1 MCGIVGAVA
10 ERNITAV
17 LVEGLKRLE
26 YRGYDSA
33 GVALLN
39 EQGQLERRRRVGKVS
54 ELQAALVA
62 EPLAGRL
69 GIAHTRW
76 ATHGAPSER
85 NAHPH
90 FSGSDLAVVHNG
102 IIENHEQLRAQLKGL
117 GYMFSSDTDTEVI
130 VHLLEHKLQSLG
142 DLTAALKAAVKELHG
157 AYGLAVISA
166 QQPDR
171 LLAARSG
178 SPLVIGLGLGENFLA
193 SDQLALRQVTDRF
206 MYLEEGD
213 IAEIQRDGLQIWDVD
228 GNPVQRESVQYHEG
242 AEAADKG
249 EFRHFMLKEIH
260 EQPKVVQR
268 TLEGRLGTNQVLV
281 QAFGPQAAELFARV
295 KNVQIVACGTS
306 YHAGMVA
313 RYWLEELAGVPCQIE
328 VASEFRY
335 RKVVVQADTLF
346 ISISQSGETADT
358 LAALR
363 NAKALSPEQGG
374 YLASLAICNVGI
386 SSLVRESDLTLLTQA
401 GPEIGVAST
410 KAFTTQL
417 VALMLLTLSLGQV
430 RGSLDKQLEAEL
442 VDELRRLP
450 TRLGEA
456 LAMDTVVEKV
466 SELFAE
472 KHHALF
478 LGRGAQYPVAME
490 GALKLKEIS
499 YIHAEAYPAGELKHG
514 PLALV
519 DSDMPVVTVA
529 PNNELLEKLKSNLQE
544 VRARGGE
551 LLVFADEQAGLRNGE
566 GTHVVNMP
574 HIHDALAPILYT
586 IPLQLLS
593 YYVAVLKGTD
603 VDQPR
608 NLAKSVTVE

>member
-10 ERNITAV
+10 ERNITAI
-17 LVEGLKRLE
+17 LLEGLKRLE

-33 GVALLN
+33 GVAVYTNDEKLLRT
-39 EQGQLERRRRVGKVS
+39 RRPGKVS
-54 ELQAALVA
+54 ELEQALIE
-62 EPLAGRL
+62 EPLVGRL

-76 ATHGAPSER
+76 ATHGAPCER

-90 FSGSDLAVVHNG
+90 FSGDLAVVHNG
-102 IIENHEQLRAQLKGL
+102 IIENHEALREQLKAL
-117 GYMFSSDTDTEVI
+117 GHVFTSDTDTEVI
-130 VHLLEHKLQSLG
+130 AHLLNEKLKLQP
-142 DLTAALKAAVKELHG
+142 DLTVALKATVQELHG

-166 QQPDR
+166 LQPDR
-171 LLAARSG
+171 LVAARSG

-213 IAEIQRDGLQIWDVD
+213 IAEIRRDSVQIWDIN
-228 GNPVQRESVQYHEG
+228 GALIERESIQYRDG

-249 EFRHFMLKEIH
+249 EFRHYMLKEIH
-260 EQPKVVQR
+260 EQPVVVQR
-268 TLEGRLGTNQVLV
+268 TLEGRLSHNQVLV
-281 QAFGPQAAELFARV
+281 EAFGPGAAELFAKVR
-295 KNVQIVACGTS
+295 NVQIVACGTS

-313 RYWLEELAGVPCQIE
+313 RYWLEELAGIPCQVE

-335 RKVVVQADTLF
+335 RKVVVQPDTLF
-346 ISISQSGETADT
+346 VSISQSGETADT

-363 NAKALSPEQGG
+363 NAKELGF
-374 YLASLAICNVGI
+374 LASLAICNVGI

-401 GPEIGVAST
+401 GREIGVAST

-417 VALMLLTLSLGQV
+417 VGLLLLTLSLGQV
-430 RGSLDKQLEAEL
+430 RGTLAEGVEATL
-442 VDELRRLP
+442 VEELRRLP

-456 LAMDTVVEKV
+456 LAMDSTVEKIA
-466 SELFAE
+466 ELFAE
-472 KHHALF
+472 KNHTLF
-478 LGRGAQYPVAME
+478 LGRGAQFPVAME

-519 DSDMPVVTVA
+519 DNDMPVVTVA

-551 LLVFADEQAGLRNGE
+551 LIVFADEQAGMTNGE
-566 GTHVVNMP
+566 GTHVVQMP
-574 HIHDALAPILYT
+574 HIHDILSPILYT

>member
-10 ERNITAV
+10 ERNITPI
-17 LVEGLKRLE
+17 LIEGLKRLE

-33 GVALLN
+33 GVAVFTN
-39 EQGQLERRRRVGKVS
+39 AGKLERLRRPGKVS
-54 ELQAALVA
+54 ELDQALAG
-62 EPLAGRL
+62 EPLVGRL

-76 ATHGAPSER
+76 ATHGAPCER

-90 FSGSDLAVVHNG
+90 FSGDVAVVHNG
-102 IIENHEQLRAQLKGL
+102 IIENHEALREQLKSL
-117 GYMFSSDTDTEVI
+117 GYVFTSDTDTEVI
-130 VHLLEHKLQSLG
+130 AHLLNHKLKDHS
-142 DLTAALKAAVKELHG
+142 DLTTALKATVKELHG
-157 AYGLAVISA
+157 AYGLAVVSA
-166 QQPDR
+166 SQPDR
-171 LLAARSG
+171 VVAARSG

-213 IAEIQRDGLQIWDVD
+213 IADIRRDSVAIWDVN
-228 GNPVQRESVQYHEG
+228 GNSVEREAVQYRDG

-249 EFRHFMLKEIH
+249 AFRHFMLKEIH
-260 EQPKVVQR
+260 EQPAVVQR
-268 TLEGRLGTNQVLV
+268 TLEGRLGDKQVLV
-281 QAFGPQAAELFARV
+281 NAFGPQAAELFAKVR
-295 KNVQIVACGTS
+295 NVQIVACGTS

-313 RYWLEELAGVPCQIE
+313 RYWLEELAGIPCQVE

-335 RKVVVQADTLF
+335 RKVVVQPDSLF
-346 ISISQSGETADT
+346 VTISQSGETADT

-363 NAKALSPEQGG
+363 NAKELGF
-374 YLASLAICNVGI
+374 LASLAICNVSI

-401 GPEIGVAST
+401 GREIGVAST

-417 VALMLLTLSLGQV
+417 VGLLLLTLSLGQV
-430 RGSLDKQLEAEL
+430 RGTLAPGVEATL
-442 VDELRRLP
+442 VEELRRLP

-456 LAMDTVVEKV
+456 LAMDSTVEKV
-466 SELFAE
+466 AELFAD
-472 KHHALF
+472 KNHTLF

-490 GALKLKEIS
+490 GSLKLKEIS

-519 DSDMPVVTVA
+519 DDDMPVVTVA

-544 VRARGGE
+544 VRARGGQ
-551 LLVFADEQAGLRNGE
+551 LIVFADEKAGMVNGE
-566 GTHVVNMP
+566 GTHVINMP
-574 HIHDALAPILYT
+574 HIHDTLSPILYT

>member
-10 ERNITAV
+10 ERNITAI

-33 GVALLN
+33 GVAVYTNDEKLQRL
-39 EQGQLERRRRVGKVS
+39 RRPGKVS
-54 ELQAALVA
+54 ELEQALNEEA
-62 EPLAGRL
+62 LAGRL

-90 FSGSDLAVVHNG
+90 FSGDLAVVHNG
-102 IIENHEQLRAQLKGL
+102 IIENHEALREQLKAL
-117 GYMFSSDTDTEVI
+117 GHVFTSDTDTEVI
-130 VHLLEHKLQSLG
+130 AHLLNHKLNELH
-142 DLTAALKAAVKELHG
+142 DLSVALKATVKELHG

-166 QQPDR
+166 RQPDR
-171 LLAARSG
+171 LVAARSG

-213 IAEIQRDGLQIWDVD
+213 IAEIRRDSVQIWDVN
-228 GNPVQRESVQYHEG
+228 GQAVEREAVQYRDG
-242 AEAADKG
+242 AEAAEKG

-260 EQPKVVQR
+260 EQPSVVQR
-268 TLEGRLGTNQVLV
+268 TLEGRISQNQVLV
-281 QAFGPQAAELFARV
+281 QAFGPQAAELFAKVR
-295 KNVQIVACGTS
+295 NVQIVACGTS

-313 RYWLEELAGVPCQIE
+313 RYWLEELAGIPCQVE

-335 RKVVVQADTLF
+335 RKVVVQPDTLF
-346 ISISQSGETADT
+346 VTISQSGETADT

-363 NAKALSPEQGG
+363 NAKELGF
-374 YLASLAICNVGI
+374 LASLAICNVGI

-401 GPEIGVAST
+401 GREIGVAST

-417 VALMLLTLSLGQV
+417 VGLLLLTLSLGQV
-430 RGSLDKQLEAEL
+430 RGTLADGVEARL
-442 VDELRRLP
+442 VEELRRLP

-456 LAMDTVVEKV
+456 LAMDSTVEKIA
-466 SELFAE
+466 ELFAE
-472 KHHALF
+472 KNHTLF
-478 LGRGAQYPVAME
+478 LGRGAQFPVAME

-519 DSDMPVVTVA
+519 DNDMPVVTVA

-551 LLVFADEQAGLRNGE
+551 LIVFADEKAGMTNGE
-566 GTHVVNMP
+566 GTHVVQMP
-574 HIHDALAPILYT
+574 HIHDILSPILYT
-586 IPLQLLS
+586 VPLQLLS

>member
-10 ERNITAV
+10 ERNITAI
-17 LVEGLKRLE
+17 LLEGLKRLE

-33 GVALLN
+33 GVAVYTN
-39 EQGQLERRRRVGKVS
+39 DQTLERMRRPGKVS
-54 ELQAALVA
+54 ELETALA
-62 EPLAGRL
+62 EQPLSGRL

-76 ATHGAPSER
+76 ATHGAPCER

-90 FSGSDLAVVHNG
+90 FSGDIAVVHNG
-102 IIENHEQLRAQLKGL
+102 IIENHEALREQLKAL
-117 GYMFSSDTDTEVI
+117 GYSFSSDTDTEVI
-130 VHLLEHKLQSLG
+130 AHLLTHKLKEQP
-142 DLTAALKAAVKELHG
+142 DLTAALKATVKELHG
-157 AYGLAVISA
+157 AYGLAVINAS
-166 QQPDR
+166 QPDR
-171 LLAARSG
+171 LVAARSG

-213 IAEIQRDGLQIWDVD
+213 IAEIRRDSVQIWDVN
-228 GNPVQRESVQYHEG
+228 GNAVERQTVQYTDG

-249 EFRHFMLKEIH
+249 EFRHYMLKEIH
-260 EQPKVVQR
+260 EQPTVVQR
-268 TLEGRLGTNQVLV
+268 TLEGRLGNNQVLV
-281 QAFGPQAAELFARV
+281 EAFGPQAAELFAKVR
-295 KNVQIVACGTS
+295 NVQIVACGTS

-313 RYWLEELAGVPCQIE
+313 RYWLEELAGIPCQVE

-335 RKVVVQADTLF
+335 RKVVVQPDTLF
-346 ISISQSGETADT
+346 VTISQSGETADT

-363 NAKALSPEQGG
+363 NAKELGF
-374 YLASLAICNVGI
+374 LASLAICNVGI

-401 GPEIGVAST
+401 GREIGVAST

-417 VALMLLTLSLGQV
+417 VGLLLLTLSLGQV
-430 RGSLDKQLEAEL
+430 RGTLANGVEATL
-442 VDELRRLP
+442 VEELRRLP

-456 LAMDTVVEKV
+456 LAMDSTVEKIA
-466 SELFAE
+466 ELFAE
-472 KHHALF
+472 KNHTLF
-478 LGRGAQYPVAME
+478 LGRGAQFPVAME

-519 DSDMPVVTVA
+519 DNDMPVVTVA

-551 LLVFADEQAGLRNGE
+551 LIVFADEKAAMTNGE
-566 GTHVVNMP
+566 GTHVVQMP
-574 HIHDALAPILYT
+574 HIHDILSPILYT

>member
-10 ERNITAV
+10 ERNVTAI
-17 LVEGLKRLE
+17 LLEGLKRLE

-33 GVALLN
+33 GVAVYTNDEKLLRT
-39 EQGQLERRRRVGKVS
+39 RRPGKVS
-54 ELQAALVA
+54 ELEQALIE
-62 EPLAGRL
+62 EPLVGRL

-76 ATHGAPSER
+76 ATHGAPCER

-90 FSGSDLAVVHNG
+90 FSGDLAVVHNG
-102 IIENHEQLRAQLKGL
+102 IIENHEALREQLKAL
-117 GYMFSSDTDTEVI
+117 GHVFTSDTDTEVI
-130 VHLLEHKLQSLG
+130 AHLLHEKLKLQP
-142 DLTAALKAAVKELHG
+142 DLTVALKATVQELHG

-166 QQPDR
+166 LQPDR
-171 LLAARSG
+171 LVAARSG

-213 IAEIQRDGLQIWDVD
+213 IAEIRRDSVQIWDINGALVE
-228 GNPVQRESVQYHEG
+228 RESVQYRDG

-249 EFRHFMLKEIH
+249 EFRHYMLKEIH
-260 EQPKVVQR
+260 EQPAVVQR
-268 TLEGRLGTNQVLV
+268 TLEGRLSHNQVLV
-281 QAFGPQAAELFARV
+281 EAFGPGAAELFAKVR
-295 KNVQIVACGTS
+295 NVQIVACGTS

-313 RYWLEELAGVPCQIE
+313 RYWLEELAGIPCQVE

-335 RKVVVQADTLF
+335 RKVVVQPDTLF
-346 ISISQSGETADT
+346 VSISQSGETADT

-363 NAKALSPEQGG
+363 NAKELGF
-374 YLASLAICNVGI
+374 LASLAICNVGI

-401 GPEIGVAST
+401 GREIGVAST

-417 VALMLLTLSLGQV
+417 VGLLLLTLSLGQV
-430 RGSLDKQLEAEL
+430 RGTLADGVEATL
-442 VDELRRLP
+442 VEELRRLP

-456 LAMDTVVEKV
+456 LAMDSTVEKIA
-466 SELFAE
+466 ELFAE
-472 KHHALF
+472 KNHTLF
-478 LGRGAQYPVAME
+478 LGRGAQFPVAME

-519 DSDMPVVTVA
+519 DNDMPVVTVA

-551 LLVFADEQAGLRNGE
+551 LIVFADEQAGMTNGE
-566 GTHVVNMP
+566 GTHVVQMP
-574 HIHDALAPILYT
+574 HIHDILSPILYT

>member
-10 ERNITAV
+10 ERNVTAI
-17 LVEGLKRLE
+17 LLEGLKRLE

-33 GVALLN
+33 GVAVFTN
-39 EQGQLERRRRVGKVS
+39 AGKLERMRRPGKVS
-54 ELQAALVA
+54 ELEQALAG
-62 EPLAGRL
+62 EPLVGRL

-76 ATHGAPSER
+76 ATHGAPCER

-90 FSGSDLAVVHNG
+90 FSGDLAVVHNG
-102 IIENHEQLRAQLKGL
+102 IIENHEVLREQLKSM
-117 GYMFSSDTDTEVI
+117 GYVFTSDTDTEVI
-130 VHLLEHKLQSLG
+130 AHLLNHKLKDHG
-142 DLTAALKAAVKELHG
+142 DLTNALKATVKELHG
-157 AYGLAVISA
+157 AYGLAVVSA
-166 QQPDR
+166 SQPDR
-171 LLAARSG
+171 VVAARSG

-213 IAEIQRDGLQIWDVD
+213 IADIRRESVAIWDVN
-228 GNPVQRESVQYHEG
+228 GNSVEREAVQYRDG

-260 EQPKVVQR
+260 EQPAVVQR
-268 TLEGRLGTNQVLV
+268 TLEGRLGDKQVLV
-281 QAFGPQAAELFARV
+281 NAFGPQAAELFAKVR
-295 KNVQIVACGTS
+295 NVQIVACGTS

-313 RYWLEELAGVPCQIE
+313 RYWLEELAGIPCQVE

-335 RKVVVQADTLF
+335 RKVVVQPDTLF
-346 ISISQSGETADT
+346 VTISQSGETADT

-363 NAKALSPEQGG
+363 NAKELGF
-374 YLASLAICNVGI
+374 LASLAICNVSI

-401 GPEIGVAST
+401 GREIGVAST

-417 VALMLLTLSLGQV
+417 VGLLLLTLSLGQV
-430 RGSLDKQLEAEL
+430 RGTLAAGVEATL
-442 VDELRRLP
+442 VEELRRLP

-456 LAMDTVVEKV
+456 LAMDSTVEKV
-466 SELFAE
+466 AELFAD
-472 KHHALF
+472 KNHTLF

-490 GALKLKEIS
+490 GSLKLKEIS

-519 DSDMPVVTVA
+519 DDDMPVVTVA

-544 VRARGGE
+544 VRARGGQ
-551 LLVFADEQAGLRNGE
+551 LIVFADEKAGMTNGE
-566 GTHVVNMP
+566 GTHVINMP
-574 HIHDALAPILYT
+574 HIHDTLSPILYT

>member
-10 ERNITAV
+10 ERNVTAI
-17 LVEGLKRLE
+17 LLEGLKRLE

-33 GVALLN
+33 GVAVFTN
-39 EQGQLERRRRVGKVS
+39 AGKLERMRRPGKVS
-54 ELQAALVA
+54 ELEQALLG
-62 EPLAGRL
+62 EPLVGRL

-76 ATHGAPSER
+76 ATHGAPCER

-90 FSGSDLAVVHNG
+90 FSGDLAVVHNG
-102 IIENHEQLRAQLKGL
+102 IIENHEVLREQLKGL
-117 GYMFSSDTDTEVI
+117 GYVFTSGTDTEVI
-130 VHLLEHKLQSLG
+130 AHLLNHKLKDLG
-142 DLTAALKAAVKELHG
+142 DLTVALKATVKELHG
-157 AYGLAVISA
+157 AYGLAVVSA
-166 QQPDR
+166 SQPDR
-171 LLAARSG
+171 VVAARSG

-213 IAEIQRDGLQIWDVD
+213 IADIRRESVQIWDVN
-228 GNPVQRESVQYHEG
+228 GQSVEREAVQYRDG

-249 EFRHFMLKEIH
+249 EYRHFMLKEIH
-260 EQPKVVQR
+260 EQPAVVQR
-268 TLEGRLGTNQVLV
+268 TLEGRLSQNQVLV
-281 QAFGPQAAELFARV
+281 NAFGPQAAELFAKVR
-295 KNVQIVACGTS
+295 NVQIVACGTS

-313 RYWLEELAGVPCQIE
+313 RYWLEELAGIPCQVE

-335 RKVVVQADTLF
+335 RKVVVQPDTLF
-346 ISISQSGETADT
+346 VTISQSGETADT

-363 NAKALSPEQGG
+363 NAKELGF
-374 YLASLAICNVGI
+374 LASLAICNVSI

-401 GPEIGVAST
+401 GREIGVAST

-417 VALMLLTLSLGQV
+417 VGLLLLTLSLGQV
-430 RGSLDKQLEAEL
+430 RGTLAEGVEATL
-442 VDELRRLP
+442 VEELRRLP

-456 LAMDTVVEKV
+456 LAMDSTVEKV
-466 SELFAE
+466 AELFAD
-472 KHHALF
+472 KNHTLF

-490 GALKLKEIS
+490 GSLKLKEIS

-519 DSDMPVVTVA
+519 DDDMPVVTVA

-544 VRARGGE
+544 VRARGGQ
-551 LLVFADEQAGLRNGE
+551 LVVFADEKAGMTNGE
-566 GTHVVNMP
+566 GTHVINMP
-574 HIHDALAPILYT
+574 HINDTLSPILYT

-593 YYVAVLKGTD
+593 YYVAVLKGAD

>member
-10 ERNITAV
+10 ERNITAI

-33 GVALLN
+33 GVAVYTN
-39 EQGQLERRRRVGKVS
+39 DEKLERLRRPGKVS
-54 ELQAALVA
+54 ELEQALAA
-62 EPLAGRL
+62 EPLVGRL

-76 ATHGAPSER
+76 ATHGAPCER

-90 FSGSDLAVVHNG
+90 FSGDLAVVHNG
-102 IIENHEQLRAQLKGL
+102 IIENHEALREQLKAL
-117 GYMFSSDTDTEVI
+117 GYVFTSDTDTEVI
-130 VHLLEHKLQSLG
+130 AHLLNHKLKDLR
-142 DLTAALKAAVKELHG
+142 DLTVALKATVKELHG

-171 LLAARSG
+171 LVAARSG

-213 IAEIQRDGLQIWDVD
+213 IAEIRRDSVQIWDVD
-228 GNPVQRESVQYHEG
+228 GKAVAREAVQYRDG
-242 AEAADKG
+242 AEAAEKG

-260 EQPKVVQR
+260 EQPSVVQR
-268 TLEGRLGTNQVLV
+268 TLEGRLSQNQVLV
-281 QAFGPQAAELFARV
+281 QAFGPQAAELFAKVR
-295 KNVQIVACGTS
+295 NVQIVACGTS

-313 RYWLEELAGVPCQIE
+313 RYWLEELAGIPCQVE

-335 RKVVVQADTLF
+335 RKVVVQPDTLF
-346 ISISQSGETADT
+346 VTISQSGETADT

-363 NAKALSPEQGG
+363 NAKELGF
-374 YLASLAICNVGI
+374 LASLAICNVGI

-401 GPEIGVAST
+401 GREIGVAST

-417 VALMLLTLSLGQV
+417 VGLLLLTLSLGQV
-430 RGSLDKQLEAEL
+430 RGTLAEGVEATL
-442 VDELRRLP
+442 VEELRRLP
-450 TRLGEA
+450 TRLSEA
-456 LAMDTVVEKV
+456 LAMDSIVEKI

-472 KHHALF
+472 KHHTLF
-478 LGRGAQYPVAME
+478 LGRGAQFPVAME

-519 DSDMPVVTVA
+519 DNDMPVVTVA

-544 VRARGGE
+544 VRARGGQ
-551 LLVFADEQAGLRNGE
+551 LIVFADEKAGMTNGE
-566 GTHVVNMP
+566 GTHVVHMP
-574 HIHDALAPILYT
+574 HIHDILSPILYT

>member
-10 ERNITAV
+10 ERNITAI
-17 LVEGLKRLE
+17 LLEGLKRLE

-33 GVALLN
+33 GVAVFTN
-39 EQGQLERRRRVGKVS
+39 DGKLERMRRPGKVS
-54 ELQAALVA
+54 ELEQALEA
-62 EPLAGRL
+62 EPLIGRL
-69 GIAHTRW
+69 GVAHTRW
-76 ATHGAPSER
+76 ATHGAPCER

-90 FSGSDLAVVHNG
+90 FSGDLAVVHNG
-102 IIENHEQLRAQLKGL
+102 IIENHEALREQLKAL
-117 GYMFSSDTDTEVI
+117 GYVFSSDTDTEVI
-130 VHLLEHKLQSLG
+130 AHLLNHKLKDLV
-142 DLTAALKAAVKELHG
+142 DLTVALKATVKELHG

-166 QQPDR
+166 KQPDR
-171 LLAARSG
+171 LVAARSG

-213 IAEIQRDGLQIWDVD
+213 IAEIRRDSVQIWDLAGKSVE
-228 GNPVQRESVQYHEG
+228 RETVQYRDG

-260 EQPKVVQR
+260 EQPAVVQR
-268 TLEGRLGTNQVLV
+268 TLEGRMSQSQVLV
-281 QAFGPQAAELFARV
+281 QAFGPQAAELFAKVR
-295 KNVQIVACGTS
+295 NVQIVACGTS

-313 RYWLEELAGVPCQIE
+313 RYWLEELAGIPCQVE

-335 RKVVVQADTLF
+335 RKVVVQPDSLF
-346 ISISQSGETADT
+346 VTISQSGETADT

-363 NAKALSPEQGG
+363 NAKELGF
-374 YLASLAICNVGI
+374 LASLAICNVGI

-401 GPEIGVAST
+401 GREIGVAST

-417 VALMLLTLSLGQV
+417 VGLLLLTLSLGQV
-430 RGSLDKQLEAEL
+430 RGTLGEGVEAKL
-442 VDELRRLP
+442 VEELRRLP
-450 TRLGEA
+450 ARLGEA
-456 LAMDTVVEKV
+456 LAMDSTVEKIA
-466 SELFAE
+466 ELFAE
-472 KHHALF
+472 KNHTLF
-478 LGRGAQYPVAME
+478 LGRGAQFPVAME

-519 DSDMPVVTVA
+519 DNDMPVVTVA

-544 VRARGGE
+544 VRARGGQ
-551 LLVFADEQAGLRNGE
+551 LIVFADEKAGMTNGE
-566 GTHVVNMP
+566 GTHVVHMP
-574 HIHDALAPILYT
+574 HIHDILSPILYT

>member
-10 ERNITAV
+10 ERNITAI
-17 LVEGLKRLE
+17 LLEGLKRLE

-33 GVALLN
+33 GVAVYTN
-39 EQGQLERRRRVGKVS
+39 DQTLERMRRPGKVS
-54 ELQAALVA
+54 ELETALT
-62 EPLAGRL
+62 EQPLSGRL

-76 ATHGAPSER
+76 ATHGAPCER

-90 FSGSDLAVVHNG
+90 FSGDIAVVHNG
-102 IIENHEQLRAQLKGL
+102 IIENHEALREQLKAL
-117 GYMFSSDTDTEVI
+117 GYAFSSDTDTEVI
-130 VHLLEHKLQSLG
+130 AHLLTHKLKEQP
-142 DLTAALKAAVKELHG
+142 DLTAALKATVKELHG
-157 AYGLAVISA
+157 AYGLAVINA

-171 LLAARSG
+171 LVAARSG

-213 IAEIQRDGLQIWDVD
+213 IAEIRRDSVQIWDVN
-228 GNPVQRESVQYHEG
+228 GNAVERQTVQYTDG

-249 EFRHFMLKEIH
+249 EFRHYMLKEIH
-260 EQPKVVQR
+260 EQPAVVQR
-268 TLEGRLGTNQVLV
+268 TLEGRLGNNQVLV
-281 QAFGPQAAELFARV
+281 EAFGPQAAELFAKVR
-295 KNVQIVACGTS
+295 NVQIVACGTS

-313 RYWLEELAGVPCQIE
+313 RYWLEELAGIPCQVE

-335 RKVVVQADTLF
+335 RKVVVQPDTLF
-346 ISISQSGETADT
+346 VTISQSGETADT

-363 NAKALSPEQGG
+363 NAKELGF
-374 YLASLAICNVGI
+374 LASLAICNVGI

-401 GPEIGVAST
+401 GREIGVAST

-417 VALMLLTLSLGQV
+417 VGLLLLTLSLGQV
-430 RGSLDKQLEAEL
+430 RGTLANGVEATL
-442 VDELRRLP
+442 VEELRRLP

-456 LAMDTVVEKV
+456 LAMDSTVEKIA
-466 SELFAE
+466 ELFAE
-472 KHHALF
+472 KNHTLF
-478 LGRGAQYPVAME
+478 LGRGAQFPVAME

-519 DSDMPVVTVA
+519 DNDMPVVTVA

-551 LLVFADEQAGLRNGE
+551 LIVFADEKAAMTNGE
-566 GTHVVNMP
+566 GTHVVQMP
-574 HIHDALAPILYT
+574 HIHDILSPILYT

>member
-10 ERNITAV
+10 ERNITAI

-33 GVALLN
+33 GVAVYTN
-39 EQGQLERRRRVGKVS
+39 DEKLERLRRPGKVS
-54 ELQAALVA
+54 ELEQALTT
-62 EPLAGRL
+62 EPLVGRL

-76 ATHGAPSER
+76 ATHGAPCER

-90 FSGSDLAVVHNG
+90 FSGDLAVVHNG
-102 IIENHEQLRAQLKGL
+102 IIENHEALREQLKAL
-117 GYMFSSDTDTEVI
+117 GYVFTSDTDTEVI
-130 VHLLEHKLQSLG
+130 AHLLNHKLKDLH
-142 DLTAALKAAVKELHG
+142 DLTVALKATVKELHG
-157 AYGLAVISA
+157 AYGLAVISSK
-166 QQPDR
+166 QPDR
-171 LLAARSG
+171 LVAARSG

-213 IAEIQRDGLQIWDVD
+213 IAEIRRDSVQIWDVD
-228 GNPVQRESVQYHEG
+228 GKAVERESVQYRDG
-242 AEAADKG
+242 AEAAEKG

-260 EQPKVVQR
+260 EQPSVVQR
-268 TLEGRLGTNQVLV
+268 TLEGRLSQNQVLV
-281 QAFGPQAAELFARV
+281 QAFGPQAAELFAKVR
-295 KNVQIVACGTS
+295 NVQIVACGTS

-313 RYWLEELAGVPCQIE
+313 RYWLEELAGIPCQVE

-335 RKVVVQADTLF
+335 RKVVVQPDTLF
-346 ISISQSGETADT
+346 VTISQSGETADT

-363 NAKALSPEQGG
+363 NAKELGF
-374 YLASLAICNVGI
+374 LASLAICNVGI

-401 GPEIGVAST
+401 GREIGVAST

-417 VALMLLTLSLGQV
+417 VGLLLLTLSLGQV
-430 RGSLDKQLEAEL
+430 RGTLAKDVEATL
-442 VDELRRLP
+442 VEELRRLP
-450 TRLGEA
+450 ARLGEA
-456 LAMDTVVEKV
+456 LAMDSTVEKI

-472 KHHALF
+472 KNHTLF
-478 LGRGAQYPVAME
+478 LGRGAQFPVAME

-519 DSDMPVVTVA
+519 DNDMPVVTVA

-544 VRARGGE
+544 VRARGGQ
-551 LLVFADEQAGLRNGE
+551 LIVFADEKAGMTNGE
-566 GTHVVNMP
+566 GTHVVHMP
-574 HIHDALAPILYT
+574 HIHDILSPILYT

>member
-10 ERNITAV
+10 ERNITPI
-17 LVEGLKRLE
+17 LIEGLKRLE

-33 GVALLN
+33 GVAVFTN
-39 EQGQLERRRRVGKVS
+39 AGKLERMRRPGKVS
-54 ELQAALVA
+54 ELEQALAG
-62 EPLAGRL
+62 EPLVGRL

-76 ATHGAPSER
+76 ATHGAPCER

-90 FSGSDLAVVHNG
+90 FSGDLAVVHNG
-102 IIENHEQLRAQLKGL
+102 IIENHEVLREQLKGL
-117 GYMFSSDTDTEVI
+117 GYVFTSDTDTEVI
-130 VHLLEHKLQSLG
+130 AHLLNHKLKDLG
-142 DLTAALKAAVKELHG
+142 DLTVALKATVKELHG
-157 AYGLAVISA
+157 AYGLAVVSA
-166 QQPDR
+166 SQPDR
-171 LLAARSG
+171 VVAARSG

-213 IAEIQRDGLQIWDVD
+213 IADIRRESVQIWDVN
-228 GNPVQRESVQYHEG
+228 GQSVEREAVQYRDG

-249 EFRHFMLKEIH
+249 EYRHFMLKEIH
-260 EQPKVVQR
+260 EQPAVVQR
-268 TLEGRLGTNQVLV
+268 TLEGRLSQNQVLV
-281 QAFGPQAAELFARV
+281 NAFGPQAAELFAKVR
-295 KNVQIVACGTS
+295 NVQIVACGTS

-313 RYWLEELAGVPCQIE
+313 RYWLEELAGIPCQVE

-335 RKVVVQADTLF
+335 RKVVVQPDTLF
-346 ISISQSGETADT
+346 VTISQSGETADT

-363 NAKALSPEQGG
+363 NAKELGF
-374 YLASLAICNVGI
+374 LASLAICNVSI

-401 GPEIGVAST
+401 GREIGGAST

-417 VALMLLTLSLGQV
+417 VGLLLLTLSLGQV
-430 RGSLDKQLEAEL
+430 RGTLAEGVEATL
-442 VDELRRLP
+442 VEELRRLP

-456 LAMDTVVEKV
+456 LAMDSTVEKV
-466 SELFAE
+466 AELFAD
-472 KHHALF
+472 KNHTLF

-490 GALKLKEIS
+490 GSLKLKEIS

-519 DSDMPVVTVA
+519 DDDMPVVTVA

-544 VRARGGE
+544 VRARGGQ
-551 LLVFADEQAGLRNGE
+551 LVVFADEKAGMTNGE
-566 GTHVVNMP
+566 GTHVINMP
-574 HIHDALAPILYT
+574 HINDTLSPILYT

>member
-10 ERNITAV
+10 ERNITAI
-17 LVEGLKRLE
+17 LLEGLKRLE

-33 GVALLN
+33 GVAVYTNDEKLLR
-39 EQGQLERRRRVGKVS
+39 LRRPGKVS
-54 ELQAALVA
+54 ELEQALIE
-62 EPLAGRL
+62 EPLVGRL

-76 ATHGAPSER
+76 ATHGAPCER

-90 FSGSDLAVVHNG
+90 FSGDLAVVHNG
-102 IIENHEQLRAQLKGL
+102 IIENHEALREQLKAL
-117 GYMFSSDTDTEVI
+117 GHVFTSDTDTEVI
-130 VHLLEHKLQSLG
+130 AHLLNEKLKEQP
-142 DLTAALKAAVKELHG
+142 DLTAALKATVKELHG

-166 QQPDR
+166 RQPDR
-171 LLAARSG
+171 LVAARSG

-213 IAEIQRDGLQIWDVD
+213 IAEIRRDSVQIWDINGVL
-228 GNPVQRESVQYHEG
+228 VERESIQYRDG

-249 EFRHFMLKEIH
+249 EFRHYMLKEIH
-260 EQPKVVQR
+260 EQPAVVQR
-268 TLEGRLGTNQVLV
+268 TLEGRLSQNQVLV
-281 QAFGPQAAELFARV
+281 QAFGSQAAELFAKVR
-295 KNVQIVACGTS
+295 NVQIVACGTS

-313 RYWLEELAGVPCQIE
+313 RYWLEELAGIPCQVE

-335 RKVVVQADTLF
+335 RKVVVQPDTLF
-346 ISISQSGETADT
+346 VSISQSGETADT

-363 NAKALSPEQGG
+363 NAKELGFLS
-374 YLASLAICNVGI
+374 SLAICNVGI

-401 GPEIGVAST
+401 GREIGVAST

-417 VALMLLTLSLGQV
+417 VGLLLLTLALGQV
-430 RGSLDKQLEAEL
+430 RGTLAAGVEATL
-442 VDELRRLP
+442 VEELRRLP

-456 LAMDTVVEKV
+456 LAMDSTVEKIA
-466 SELFAE
+466 ELFAE
-472 KHHALF
+472 KNHTLF
-478 LGRGAQYPVAME
+478 LGRGAQFPVAME

-519 DSDMPVVTVA
+519 DNDMPVVTVA

-551 LLVFADEQAGLRNGE
+551 LIVFADEQAGMTNGE
-566 GTHVVNMP
+566 GTHVVHMP
-574 HIHDALAPILYT
+574 HIHDILSPILYT

>member
-10 ERNITAV
+10 ERNITAI
-17 LVEGLKRLE
+17 LLEGLKRLE

-33 GVALLN
+33 GVAVFN
-39 EQGQLERRRRVGKVS
+39 NAGVLERRRRVGKVN
-54 ELQAALVA
+54 ELERALA
-62 EPLAGRL
+62 GEPVTGRL

-76 ATHGAPSER
+76 ATHGAPLER

-90 FSGSDLAVVHNG
+90 FSNEQLAVVHNG
-102 IIENHEQLRAQLKGL
+102 IIENHEPLRERLKGL
-117 GYMFSSDTDTEVI
+117 GYVFTSDTDTEVI
-130 VHLLEHKLQSLG
+130 VHLLHHKLQDTP
-142 DLTAALKAAVKELHG
+142 DLAAALKATVKELHG

-166 QQPDR
+166 HQPDR
-171 LLAARSG
+171 LIAARSG
-178 SPLVIGLGLGENFLA
+178 SPLVVGLGLGENFLA

-213 IAEIQRDGLQIWDVD
+213 IAEIRRDSVQIWDAC
-228 GNPVQRESVQYHEG
+228 GLPVEREIVQYHEG

-249 EFRHFMLKEIH
+249 EYRHFMLKEIH

-268 TLEGRLGTNQVLV
+268 TLEGRLGQQQVLV
-281 QAFGPQAAELFARV
+281 QAFGPQAAELFAKVR
-295 KNVQIVACGTS
+295 NVQIVACGTS

-313 RYWLEELAGVPCQIE
+313 RYWLEGLAGIPCQVE

-335 RKVVVQADTLF
+335 RKVVVQPDTLF
-346 ISISQSGETADT
+346 VSISQSGETADT

-363 NAKALSPEQGG
+363 NAKELGF
-374 YLASLAICNVGI
+374 LASLAICNVGI

-430 RGSLDKQLEAEL
+430 KGTLGAGVEAEL
-442 VDELRRLP
+442 VEELRRLP

-456 LAMDTVVEKV
+456 LAMDTTVEKIA
-466 SELFAE
+466 ELFAE
-472 KHHALF
+472 KNHTLF
-478 LGRGAQYPVAME
+478 LGRGAQFPVAME

-551 LLVFADEQAGLRNGE
+551 LIVFADEQAGLVNGE
-566 GTHVVNMP
+566 GTHVVSMP
-574 HIHDALAPILYT
+574 HILDALTPILYT

>member
-10 ERNITAV
+10 ERNITAI

-33 GVALLN
+33 GVAVYTN
-39 EQGQLERRRRVGKVS
+39 DEKLERVRRPGKVS
-54 ELQAALVA
+54 ELEQALTT
-62 EPLAGRL
+62 EPLVGRL

-76 ATHGAPSER
+76 ATHGAPCER

-90 FSGSDLAVVHNG
+90 FSGDLAVVHNG
-102 IIENHEQLRAQLKGL
+102 IIENHEALREQLKAL
-117 GYMFSSDTDTEVI
+117 GYVFTSDTDTEVI
-130 VHLLEHKLQSLG
+130 SHLLNHKLKDLR
-142 DLTAALKAAVKELHG
+142 DLTVALKATVKELHG

-171 LLAARSG
+171 LVAARSG

-213 IAEIQRDGLQIWDVD
+213 IAEIRRDSVQIWDVD
-228 GNPVQRESVQYHEG
+228 GKLVEREAVQYRDG
-242 AEAADKG
+242 AEAAEKG

-260 EQPKVVQR
+260 EQPSVVQR
-268 TLEGRLGTNQVLV
+268 TLEGRLSQNQVLV
-281 QAFGPQAAELFARV
+281 QAFGPQAAELFAKVR
-295 KNVQIVACGTS
+295 NVQIVACGTS

-313 RYWLEELAGVPCQIE
+313 RYWLEELAGIPCQVE

-335 RKVVVQADTLF
+335 RKVVVQPDTLF
-346 ISISQSGETADT
+346 VTISQSGETADT

-363 NAKALSPEQGG
+363 NAKELGF
-374 YLASLAICNVGI
+374 LASLAICNVGI

-401 GPEIGVAST
+401 GREIGVAST

-417 VALMLLTLSLGQV
+417 VGLLLLTLSLGQV
-430 RGSLDKQLEAEL
+430 RGTLAKGVEATL
-442 VDELRRLP
+442 VEELRRLP

-456 LAMDTVVEKV
+456 LAMDSTVEKI

-472 KHHALF
+472 KHHTLF
-478 LGRGAQYPVAME
+478 LGRGAQFPVAME

-519 DSDMPVVTVA
+519 DNDMPVVTVA

-544 VRARGGE
+544 VRARGGQ
-551 LLVFADEQAGLRNGE
+551 LIVFADEKAGMTNGE
-566 GTHVVNMP
+566 GTHVVHMP
-574 HIHDALAPILYT
+574 HIHDILSPILYT

>member
-10 ERNITAV
+10 ERNITAI
-17 LVEGLKRLE
+17 LLEGLKRLE

-33 GVALLN
+33 GVAVYTN
-39 EQGQLERRRRVGKVS
+39 DETLERMRRPGKVS
-54 ELQAALVA
+54 ELETALA
-62 EPLAGRL
+62 EQPLAGRL

-76 ATHGAPSER
+76 ATHGAPCER

-90 FSGSDLAVVHNG
+90 FSGDIAVVHNG
-102 IIENHEQLRAQLKGL
+102 IIENHEPLREQLKAL
-117 GYMFSSDTDTEVI
+117 GYAFSSDTDTEVI
-130 VHLLEHKLQSLG
+130 AHLLTHKLNEQP
-142 DLTAALKAAVKELHG
+142 DLTAALKATVKELHG
-157 AYGLAVISA
+157 AYGLAVINA
-166 QQPDR
+166 RQPDR
-171 LLAARSG
+171 LVAARSG

-213 IAEIQRDGLQIWDVD
+213 IAEIRRDSVQIWDVN
-228 GNPVQRESVQYHEG
+228 GTAVERQTVQYTDG

-249 EFRHFMLKEIH
+249 EFRHYMLKEIH
-260 EQPKVVQR
+260 EQPTVVQR
-268 TLEGRLGTNQVLV
+268 TLEGRLGNNQVLV
-281 QAFGPQAAELFARV
+281 EAFGPQAAELFAKVR
-295 KNVQIVACGTS
+295 NVQIVACGTS

-313 RYWLEELAGVPCQIE
+313 RYWLEELAGIPCQVE

-335 RKVVVQADTLF
+335 RKVVVQPDTLF
-346 ISISQSGETADT
+346 VTISQSGETADT

-363 NAKALSPEQGG
+363 SAKELGF
-374 YLASLAICNVGI
+374 LASLAICNVGI

-401 GPEIGVAST
+401 GREIGVAST

-417 VALMLLTLSLGQV
+417 VGLLLLTLSLGQV
-430 RGSLDKQLEAEL
+430 RGTLVNGVEATL
-442 VDELRRLP
+442 VEELRRLP

-456 LAMDTVVEKV
+456 LAMDSTVEKIA
-466 SELFAE
+466 ELFAE
-472 KHHALF
+472 KNHTLF
-478 LGRGAQYPVAME
+478 LGRGAQFPVAME

-519 DSDMPVVTVA
+519 DNDMPVVTVA

-551 LLVFADEQAGLRNGE
+551 LIVFADEKAAMTNGE
-566 GTHVVNMP
+566 GTHVVQMP
-574 HIHDALAPILYT
+574 HIHDILSPILYT

>member
-10 ERNITAV
+10 ERNITAI
-17 LVEGLKRLE
+17 LIEGLKRLE

-33 GVALLN
+33 GVAVFSNAGVLD
-39 EQGQLERRRRVGKVS
+39 RRRRSGKVS
-54 ELQAALVA
+54 ELEQALAG
-62 EPLAGRL
+62 EPLLGRL

-76 ATHGAPSER
+76 ATHGAPCER

-90 FSGSDLAVVHNG
+90 FSGDELAVVHNG
-102 IIENHEQLRAQLKGL
+102 IIENHEPLRERLKGL
-117 GYMFSSDTDTEVI
+117 GYVFVSDTDTEVI
-130 VHLLEHKLQSLG
+130 VHLLHHKLKDTP
-142 DLTAALKAAVKELHG
+142 DLTVALKAAVKELHG

-166 QQPDR
+166 KQPDR
-171 LLAARSG
+171 LVAARSG
-178 SPLVIGLGLGENFLA
+178 SPLVVGLGLGENFLA
-193 SDQLALRQVTDRF
+193 SDQMALRQVTDRF

-213 IAEIQRDGLQIWDVD
+213 IAEIR
-228 GNPVQRESVQYHEG
+228 RESVQIWSLDGLPVEREVVQYREG

-268 TLEGRLGTNQVLV
+268 TLEGRLGQQQVLV
-281 QAFGPQAAELFARV
+281 QAFGPQAAELFAKVR
-295 KNVQIVACGTS
+295 NVQIVACGTS

-313 RYWLEELAGVPCQIE
+313 RYWLEGLAGIPCQVE

-335 RKVVVQADTLF
+335 RKVVVQPDTLF
-346 ISISQSGETADT
+346 VSISQSGETADT

-363 NAKALSPEQGG
+363 NAKELGF
-374 YLASLAICNVGI
+374 LASLAICNVSI

-417 VALMLLTLSLGQV
+417 VALLLLTLSLGQV
-430 RGSLDKQLEAEL
+430 QRTLEEGVEAEL
-442 VDELRRLP
+442 VEELRRLP

-456 LAMDTVVEKV
+456 LAMDSTVEKV
-466 SELFAE
+466 AELFAE
-472 KHHALF
+472 KNHTLF
-478 LGRGAQYPVAME
+478 LGRGAQFPVAME

-551 LLVFADEQAGLRNGE
+551 LIVFADEQAGMSNGE
-566 GTHVVNMP
+566 GTHVIAMP
-574 HIHDALAPILYT
+574 HIIDALAPILYT